1 MPREISRVEDK
12 SKHYTVLFTTVFHG
26 SGKKLKQYFVFIQV
40 EGGKILN
47 YCNKQS
53 YREGLNI
60 TKDY

>member
-53 YREGLNI
+53 YR
-60 TKDY
+60 